1 MVYQH
6 NEETGRMEYVY
17 VDDVTNQVATDEG
30 RQWYLDTMEE
40 IQNSGPMTLQLLIA
54 ELANIKHPENEPTS
68 APGHLDANQGC
79 STTSVDDSNVIT
91 K

>member
-1 MVYQH
+1 MMVYKFD
-6 NEETGRMEYVY
+6 EETQQMQYVFM
-17 VDDVTNQVATDEG
+17 DE
-30 RQWYLDTMEE
+30 EE
-40 IQNSGPMTLQLLIA
+40 LNAL
-54 ELANIKHPENEPTS
+54 ENEPTS